1 MEISMDARM
10 FARAILI
17 GALAFALVSIAVAE
31 QGFRKL
37 TGQQIRAKFAGME
50 LTDEVHWYDF
60 YDRNGTLLSS
70 SMGKKRVGKWW
81 IEKDQLC
88 IDVDGETMVRCYEVR
103 ASGNKVELR
112 AEGAYPLDAVL
123 RMPIGQR

>member
-1 MEISMDARM
+1 MLART
-10 FARAILI
+10 ILA
-17 GALAFALVSIAVAE
+17 GVLALALVSTATAE
-31 QGFRKL
+31 QKFRKL

-60 YDRNGTLLSS
+60 YEKNGTLLSS

-88 IDVDGETMVRCYEVR
+88 IDVDGETMVRCYEVL
-103 ASGNKVELR
+103 ALGNKVELR

-123 RMPIGQR
+123 RVPIDRDRR

>member
-1 MEISMDARM
+1 VLART
-10 FARAILI
+10 ILA
-17 GALAFALVSIAVAE
+17 GALALALLSTAAAQ

-60 YDRNGTLLSS
+60 YDRSGTLLSS

-123 RMPIGQR
+123 RMPIGRR

>member
-1 MEISMDARM
+1 MGERM
-10 FARAILI
+10 LAKPILA
-17 GALAFALVSIAVAE
+17 GVLALALVSMATAE
-31 QGFRKL
+31 QKFRKL
-37 TGQQIRAKFAGME
+37 TGQQIRAKFSDME

-60 YDRNGTLLSS
+60 YSKNGTLLSS

-81 IEKDQLC
+81 IDKDQLC
-88 IDVDGETMVRCYEVR
+88 IDVDGETMIRCYEVR

-123 RMPIGQR
+123 RMPIDRR

>member
-1 MEISMDARM
+1 MGERM
-10 FARAILI
+10 LAKAILA
-17 GALAFALVSIAVAE
+17 GVLALALVSMATAE
-31 QGFRKL
+31 QKFRKL
-37 TGQQIRAKFAGME
+37 TGQQIRAKFSDME

-60 YDRNGTLLSS
+60 YSKNGTLLSS

-81 IEKDQLC
+81 IDKGQLC

-123 RMPIGQR
+123 RTPIDRR

>member
-1 MEISMDARM
+1 MTHRTLARTM
-10 FARAILI
+10 FVGTL
-17 GALAFALVSIAVAE
+17 ALMVASTSAAE
-31 QGFRKL
+31 QKFRKL

-81 IEKDQLC
+81 IAKDQLC

-123 RMPIGQR
+123 RAPIDRR

>member
-1 MEISMDARM
+1 MADRMLARTIV
-10 FARAILI
+10 A
-17 GALAFALVSIAVAE
+17 GAAVLMLASSAAAQQKF
-31 QGFRKL
+31 QKL
-37 TGQQIRAKFAGME
+37 TGQQIRAKFSGME
-50 LTDEVHWYDF
+50 LTDEVHRYDF

-103 ASGNKVELR
+103 VSGNKVELR

-123 RMPIGQR
+123 RTPIRRR